1 MGMQQG
7 PMHPIRPA
15 LILIAVFCVAVA
27 TPLLAQQA
35 AGSTRA
41 TATASAQPSAHG
53 TSAPV
58 AQATSE
64 RFGRVGVGE
73 TRHDALASAAFAGEG
88 GSHTIVIS
96 TLALV
101 LIVIIVVLLI
111 R

>member
-1 MGMQQG
+1 MRTRAR
-7 PMHPIRPA
+7 PSRLFRPA
-15 LILIAVFCVAVA
+15 LILMAVLCVAVA

-35 AGSTRA
+35 ADSTRA
-41 TATASAQPSAHG
+41 AATVTAPASTHATTAP
-53 TSAPV
+53 AP
-58 AQATSE
+58 QATE

-73 TRHDALASAAFAGEG
+73 TRHNALESAAFAAQG